1 MVWLRIAFLSALARK
16 GGLLIMVVSTAI
28 SVAILL
34 GVFKIRDAK
43 YLAAMKLP
51 NRDAFIQDTR
61 PDVKAERCMSN
72 CKPVNSKL

>member
-1 MVWLRIAFLSALARK
+1 MCLHLIEQLQCILITSYQK
-16 GGLLIMVVSTAI
+16 GVKSNDAVV
-28 SVAILL
+28 
-34 GVFKIRDAK
+34 DAK
-43 YLAAMKLP
+43 YLAAMKMP